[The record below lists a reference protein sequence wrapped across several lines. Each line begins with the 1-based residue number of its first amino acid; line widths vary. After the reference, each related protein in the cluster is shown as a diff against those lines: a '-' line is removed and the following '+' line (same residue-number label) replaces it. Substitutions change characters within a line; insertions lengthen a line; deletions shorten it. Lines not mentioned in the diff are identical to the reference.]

1 MKLVRYGAP
10 GAEVPGL
17 IDERG
22 VLRDLSDHVADLAG
36 EALAAAGLERL
47 RRLDSTSLPRVAG
60 QPRLGPCVG
69 GVGKVICIGL
79 NYSDHA
85 AEAGMQMPEEPVV
98 FFKATS
104 AISGPC
110 DDVVLPPGSQQ
121 SDWEVELGI
130 VMGDVARYVTEADAL
145 DHVAGYCIVNDLSE
159 RHFQLERG
167 GQWVKGKSCDA
178 FCPLGP
184 WLVTRDEVADPH
196 ALGLRLEVNGH
207 RYQDG
212 STATMI
218 FGVPRLVSYLSQ
230 FMSLHPGDV
239 ISTGTPPGTGMG
251 QNPPVYLQP
260 GDVMQL
266 EIDGLGIQRQRVLA
280 HPDASITPIA

>member
-1 MKLVRYGAP
+1 MKLARYGAP
-10 GAEVPGL
+10 GAEAPGL
-17 IDERG
+17 IDARG
-22 VLRDLSDHVADLAG
+22 ELRDLSEHVSDLAG
-36 EALAAAGLERL
+36 AALTAEGLERL
-47 RRLDSTSLPRVAG
+47 QRLDPASLPLVEG
-60 QPRLGPCVG
+60 QPRRGPCVG

-85 AEAGMQMPEEPVV
+85 AESGMQVPEEPVV

-110 DDVVLPPGSQQ
+110 DDVVLPPGSEQ
-121 SDWEVELGI
+121 SDWEVELGVVI
-130 VMGDVARYVTEADAL
+130 GDVARYVTEADAL

-167 GQWVKGKSCDA
+167 GQWVKGKSCDT

-196 ALGLRLEVNGH
+196 SLGLRLDVNGQ

-218 FGVPRLVSYLSQ
+218 FRVPYVVSYLSQ
-230 FMSLHPGDV
+230 FMSLHPGDI

-251 QNPPVYLQP
+251 QEPPVYLKP
-260 GDVMQL
+260 GDVMTL
-266 EIDGLGIQRQRVLA
+266 EIDGLGAQRQRVLA
-280 HPDASITPIA
+280 HGSESG